1 MGDFLIAVFASGA
14 VTHLLINE
22 ESPAWK
28 LLFAFVAGFAVALV
42 AAVVLNSFYI
52 NRFGF
57 ERFEFAVFFSLVG
70 AVAGP
75 LGAIVAH
82 RRNLQ
87 KPLPP
92 NDLRAR

>member
-1 MGDFLIAVFASGA
+1 M
-14 VTHLLINE
+14 
-22 ESPAWK
+22 
-28 LLFAFVAGFAVALV
+28 FAFVAGFAVTLV

-52 NRFGF
+52 HRFRI
-57 ERFEFAVFFSLVG
+57 EQFEFAVFFSLIG

-75 LGAIVAH
+75 LGAIVAL
-82 RRNLQ
+82 RKNRQ